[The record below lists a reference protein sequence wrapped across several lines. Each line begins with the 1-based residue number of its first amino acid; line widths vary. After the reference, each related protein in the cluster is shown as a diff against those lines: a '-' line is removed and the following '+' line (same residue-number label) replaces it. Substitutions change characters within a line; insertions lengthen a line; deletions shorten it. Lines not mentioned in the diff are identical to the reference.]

1 MDQTGLATG
10 GATIRDE
17 LLTFVDS
24 NNYPINFHCA
34 IGRDRTG
41 TLAMLLLGLLGVS
54 EADICFDYVISLIN
68 GNAKAKD
75 EIQLLEQLYNNI
87 YQTMQYIKNLTGQT
101 KFDEAVKTYLTTNF
115 VGSNASAKVGL
126 TNEQVDSIKNI
137 MLEDK

>member
-1 MDQTGLATG
+1 
-10 GATIRDE
+10 
-17 LLTFVDS
+17 
-24 NNYPINFHCA
+24 
-34 IGRDRTG
+34 
-41 TLAMLLLGLLGVS
+41 ML
-54 EADICFDYVISLIN
+54 E
-68 GNAKAKD
+68 
-75 EIQLLEQLYNNI
+75 LYNNI